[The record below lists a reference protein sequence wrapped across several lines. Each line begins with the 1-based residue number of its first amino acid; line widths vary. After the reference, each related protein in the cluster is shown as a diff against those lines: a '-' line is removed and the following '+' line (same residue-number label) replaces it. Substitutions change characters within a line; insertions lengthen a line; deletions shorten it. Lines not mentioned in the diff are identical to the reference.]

1 MPVASPSPFACFR
14 VKRTREVDVHARN
27 LAAWDQ
33 DYVQTSPGVFQGQVR
48 ELFDGPLQAFEEVA
62 NCATSQHCRP
72 WEGGVWLGLSV
83 PEHPDGLRFM
93 GRPVGGHELMIS
105 DGSEPFDLQVPAGHG
120 LYGLVFDPAELL
132 AHVHGPDPTQTGV
145 RSPGVRVQTLTPT
158 QRFRLVGLLREVLRG
173 LEADPGTLMFE
184 ASRRNLREAL
194 LTVLGDTL
202 IPADQAEIVTPRLQR
217 RQDVVRRVRELVT
230 EQPHTYQGV
239 DRLCEVLHITR
250 RTLQNCFQDS
260 LGISP
265 ASYLRLV
272 RLNAVRRELREAGTD
287 QTIGDVA
294 ARWGFWHMGHF
305 SQDYK
310 ALFGETPSCTRV
322 PPRSAV
328 ARVAAAGNGGGPVLA
343 GSGG

>member
-1 MPVASPSPFACFR
+1 MVVAQPTPAACFR
-14 VKRTREVDVHARN
+14 VKRTREVDVHASN
-27 LAAWDQ
+27 LDAWDQ

-72 WEGGVWLGLSV
+72 WQGGVWLGLSV
-83 PEHPDGLRFM
+83 PERPDGLRFM
-93 GRPVGGHELMIS
+93 GRPVSGHELMMS
-105 DGSEPFDLQVPAGHG
+105 DGSEAFDLQVPAGHG
-120 LYGLVFDPAELL
+120 LYGLVFDPQELR
-132 AHVHGPDPTQTGV
+132 AHVHGPDAVATAVTQG
-145 RSPGVRVQTLTPT
+145 PGVRVQTLTPT

-173 LEADPGTLMFE
+173 LEADPGALMFE
-184 ASRRNLREAL
+184 ASRRSLREAL
-194 LTVLGDTL
+194 FTVLGETL
-202 IPADQAEIVTPRLQR
+202 LPAGQADAITPRQQR

-230 EQPHTYQGV
+230 EQPHEYQGV
-239 DRLCEVLHITR
+239 ERLCAALHVTR

-272 RLNAVRRELREAGTD
+272 RLNAVRRDLRDANAQ

-305 SQDYK
+305 SHDYK
-310 ALFGETPSCTRV
+310 ALFGETPSHTRL
-322 PPRSAV
+322 
-328 ARVAAAGNGGGPVLA
+328 AA
-343 GSGG
+343 

>member
-1 MPVASPSPFACFR
+1 MPVASTTLSACFR

-72 WEGGVWLGLSV
+72 WQGGVWLGLSV
-83 PEHPDGLRFM
+83 PEQPAGLRFM

-105 DGSEPFDLQVPAGHG
+105 DGSEAFDLQVPPGHG
-120 LYGLVFDPAELL
+120 LYGLVFDPRELL
-132 AHVHGPDPTQTGV
+132 GHVHARDQAVTSPA
-145 RSPGVRVQTLTPT
+145 RIPGVRLQTLTPT

-173 LEADPGTLMFE
+173 LEADPGALSHE
-184 ASRRNLREAL
+184 ASRRSLREAL
-194 LTVLGDTL
+194 MTVLADTL
-202 IPADQAEIVTPRLQR
+202 MPADQADAVTPRQQR

-230 EQPHTYQGV
+230 EQPQDYLGV
-239 DRLCEVLHITR
+239 ERLCSELHITR

-265 ASYLRLV
+265 ANYLRLV
-272 RLNAVRRELREAGTD
+272 RLNAVRRELRDGSAG

-310 ALFGETPSCTRV
+310 ALFGETPSHTR
-322 PPRSAV
+322 
-328 ARVAAAGNGGGPVLA
+328 RVV
-343 GSGG
+343 

>member
-1 MPVASPSPFACFR
+1 MSVASTHLSACFR

-62 NCATSQHCRP
+62 NCATNQHCRP
-72 WEGGVWLGLSV
+72 WQGGVWLGLAV
-83 PEHPDGLRFM
+83 PEQPAGLRFM

-105 DGSEPFDLQVPAGHG
+105 DGSEAFDLQVPAGHG
-120 LYGLVFDPAELL
+120 LYGLVFDPRELL
-132 AHVHGPDPTQTGV
+132 GHVHARDQAVTSPA
-145 RSPGVRVQTLTPT
+145 RIPGVRLQTLTPT

-173 LEADPGTLMFE
+173 LEADPGALAHE
-184 ASRRNLREAL
+184 ASRRSLREAL
-194 LTVLGDTL
+194 MTVLADTL
-202 IPADQAEIVTPRLQR
+202 MPADQADAVTPRQQR

-230 EQPHTYQGV
+230 EQPQDYLGV
-239 DRLCEVLHITR
+239 ERLCSELHITR

-272 RLNAVRRELREAGTD
+272 RLNAVRRELRNGTAD

-305 SQDYK
+305 SHDYK
-310 ALFGETPSCTRV
+310 ALFGETPSHTRL
-322 PPRSAV
+322 
-328 ARVAAAGNGGGPVLA
+328 AA
-343 GSGG
+343 

>member
-1 MPVASPSPFACFR
+1 MSVASTNLSACFR

-62 NCATSQHCRP
+62 NCATNQHCRP
-72 WEGGVWLGLSV
+72 WQGGVWLGLSV
-83 PEHPDGLRFM
+83 PEQPAGLRFM

-105 DGSEPFDLQVPAGHG
+105 DGSEAFDLQVPAGHG
-120 LYGLVFDPAELL
+120 LYGLVFDPRELL
-132 AHVHGPDPTQTGV
+132 GHVHARDQAVTSPA
-145 RSPGVRVQTLTPT
+145 RIPGVRLQTLTPT

-173 LEADPGTLMFE
+173 LEADPGALAHE
-184 ASRRNLREAL
+184 ASRRSLREAL
-194 LTVLGDTL
+194 MTVLADTL
-202 IPADQAEIVTPRLQR
+202 MPADQADAVTPRQQR

-230 EQPHTYQGV
+230 EQPQDYLGV
-239 DRLCEVLHITR
+239 ERLCSELHITR

-265 ASYLRLV
+265 ANYLRLV
-272 RLNAVRRELREAGTD
+272 RLNAVRRELRNGTAD

-305 SQDYK
+305 SHDYK
-310 ALFGETPSCTRV
+310 ALFGETPSHTRL
-322 PPRSAV
+322 
-328 ARVAAAGNGGGPVLA
+328 AA
-343 GSGG
+343 

>member
-1 MPVASPSPFACFR
+1 MSVASTHLSACFR

-62 NCATSQHCRP
+62 NCATNQHCRP
-72 WEGGVWLGLSV
+72 WQGGVWLGLSV
-83 PEHPDGLRFM
+83 PEQPAGLRFM

-105 DGSEPFDLQVPAGHG
+105 DGSEAFDLQVPAGHG
-120 LYGLVFDPAELL
+120 LYGLVFDPRELL
-132 AHVHGPDPTQTGV
+132 GHVHARDQAVTSPA
-145 RSPGVRVQTLTPT
+145 RIPGVRLQTLTPT

-173 LEADPGTLMFE
+173 LEADPGALAHE
-184 ASRRNLREAL
+184 ASRPSLREAL
-194 LTVLGDTL
+194 MTVLADTL
-202 IPADQAEIVTPRLQR
+202 MPADQADAVTPRQQR

-230 EQPHTYQGV
+230 EQPQDYLGV
-239 DRLCEVLHITR
+239 ERLCSELHITR

-272 RLNAVRRELREAGTD
+272 RLNAVRRELRNGTAD

-305 SQDYK
+305 SHDYK
-310 ALFGETPSCTRV
+310 ALFGETPSHTRL
-322 PPRSAV
+322 
-328 ARVAAAGNGGGPVLA
+328 AA
-343 GSGG
+343 

>member
-1 MPVASPSPFACFR
+1 MSTISPALNACFR

-27 LAAWDQ
+27 LDAWDQ
-33 DYVQTSPGVFQGQVR
+33 DYVQTSAGVFQGQVR

-72 WEGGVWLGLSV
+72 WQGGVWLGLSV
-83 PEHPDGLRFM
+83 LEKPEGLRFM
-93 GRPVGGHELMIS
+93 GRPVGGNELMIS
-105 DGSEPFDLQVPAGHG
+105 DGSEAFDLQVPAGHG
-120 LYGLVFDPAELL
+120 LYGLVFDPAELQ
-132 AHVHGPDPTQTGV
+132 AHVRARDQDDGV
-145 RSPGVRVQTLTPT
+145 PAHRPGVRLQTLTPL
-158 QRFRLVGLLREVLRG
+158 QRMRLVGLLREVLRG
-173 LEADPGTLMFE
+173 LEADPGALMFA
-184 ASRRNLREAL
+184 ASRHSLREAL

-202 IPADQAEIVTPRLQR
+202 MPSVQADAITPRQQR

-230 EQPHTYQGV
+230 EQPQTCLGV
-239 DRLCEVLHITR
+239 EQLCAQLHITR

-272 RLNAVRRELREAGTD
+272 RLNAVRRDLRTAEAG

-305 SQDYK
+305 SHDYK
-310 ALFGETPSCTRV
+310 ALFGETPSMTKL
-322 PPRSAV
+322 
-328 ARVAAAGNGGGPVLA
+328 AA
-343 GSGG
+343 

>member
-1 MPVASPSPFACFR
+1 MSTISPALNACFR

-27 LAAWDQ
+27 LDAWDQ
-33 DYVQTSPGVFQGQVR
+33 DYVQTSAGVFQGQVR

-72 WEGGVWLGLSV
+72 WQGGVWLGLSV
-83 PEHPDGLRFM
+83 LEKPEGLRFM
-93 GRPVGGHELMIS
+93 GRPVGGNELMIS
-105 DGSEPFDLQVPAGHG
+105 DGSEAFDLQVPAGHG
-120 LYGLVFDPAELL
+120 LYGLVFDPAELQ
-132 AHVHGPDPTQTGV
+132 AHVRARDQDDGV
-145 RSPGVRVQTLTPT
+145 PAHRPGVRLQTLTPL
-158 QRFRLVGLLREVLRG
+158 QRMRLVGLLREVLRG
-173 LEADPGTLMFE
+173 LEADPGALMFA
-184 ASRRNLREAL
+184 ASRHSLREAL

-202 IPADQAEIVTPRLQR
+202 MPSVQADAITPRQQR

-230 EQPHTYQGV
+230 EQPQACLGV
-239 DRLCEVLHITR
+239 EQLCAQLHITR

-272 RLNAVRRELREAGTD
+272 RLNAVRRDLRTAEAG

-305 SQDYK
+305 SHDYK
-310 ALFGETPSCTRV
+310 ALFGETPSMTKL
-322 PPRSAV
+322 
-328 ARVAAAGNGGGPVLA
+328 AA
-343 GSGG
+343 

>member
-1 MPVASPSPFACFR
+1 MSVASTNLSACFR

-62 NCATSQHCRP
+62 NCATNQHCRP
-72 WEGGVWLGLSV
+72 WQGGVWLGLSV
-83 PEHPDGLRFM
+83 PEQPAGLRFM

-105 DGSEPFDLQVPAGHG
+105 DGSEAFDLQVPAGHG
-120 LYGLVFDPAELL
+120 LYGLVFDPRELL
-132 AHVHGPDPTQTGV
+132 GHVHARDQAVTSPA
-145 RSPGVRVQTLTPT
+145 RIPGVRLQTLTPT

-173 LEADPGTLMFE
+173 LEADPGALAHE
-184 ASRRNLREAL
+184 ASRRSLREAL
-194 LTVLGDTL
+194 MTVLADTL
-202 IPADQAEIVTPRLQR
+202 MPADQADAVTPRQQR

-230 EQPHTYQGV
+230 EQPQDYLGV
-239 DRLCEVLHITR
+239 ERLCSDLHITR

-272 RLNAVRRELREAGTD
+272 RLNAVRRELRNGTAD

-305 SQDYK
+305 SHDYK
-310 ALFGETPSCTRV
+310 ALFGETPSHTRL
-322 PPRSAV
+322 
-328 ARVAAAGNGGGPVLA
+328 AA
-343 GSGG
+343 

>member
-1 MPVASPSPFACFR
+1 MPVASPTPPTAFR

-27 LAAWDQ
+27 LDAWDQ

-72 WEGGVWLGLSV
+72 WQGGVWLGLSV
-83 PEHPDGLRFM
+83 PEQPEGLRFM

-105 DGSEPFDLQVPAGHG
+105 DGSEAFDLQVPAGHG

-132 AHVHGPDPTQTGV
+132 DHVRARDQADAAPAH
-145 RSPGVRVQTLTPT
+145 RPGVRLQTLTPL
-158 QRFRLVGLLREVLRG
+158 QRMRLVGLLREVLRG
-173 LEADPGTLMFE
+173 LEADPGALMFE
-184 ASRRNLREAL
+184 ASRRSLRDAL

-202 IPADQAEIVTPRLQR
+202 MPAGQADAVTPRQQR

-230 EQPHTYQGV
+230 EQPQTYQGV
-239 DRLCEVLHITR
+239 ESLCGALHITR

-272 RLNAVRRELREAGTD
+272 RLNAVRRELRDGTTG

-310 ALFGETPSCTRV
+310 ALFGETPSTTKRV
-322 PPRSAV
+322 P
-328 ARVAAAGNGGGPVLA
+328 
-343 GSGG
+343 

>member
-1 MPVASPSPFACFR
+1 MSLAVPLPPASFR

-27 LAAWDQ
+27 LDAWDQ

-62 NCATSQHCRP
+62 NCATSQFCRP
-72 WEGGVWLGLSV
+72 WQGGVWLGLSV

-93 GRPVGGHELMIS
+93 GRAVSGHELMIS
-105 DGSEPFDLQVPAGHG
+105 DGSEPFDLQVPADHG
-120 LYGLVFDPAELL
+120 LYGLVFDPRELL
-132 AHVHGPDPTQTGV
+132 AHVRTRDQADAALTRG
-145 RSPGVRVQTLTPT
+145 PGVRLQTLTPT
-158 QRFRLVGLLREVLRG
+158 QRIRLVGLLREVLRG
-173 LEADPGTLMFE
+173 LEADPGALMFE

-194 LTVLGDTL
+194 FTVLGDTL
-202 IPADQAEIVTPRLQR
+202 VPDGQADAVTPRQQR

-230 EQPHTYQGV
+230 EQPQDFLGV
-239 DRLCEVLHITR
+239 ERLCEVLHITR

-272 RLNAVRRELREAGTD
+272 RLNAVRRELRNADAG

-310 ALFGETPSCTRV
+310 ALFGETPSTTRQ
-322 PPRSAV
+322 V
-328 ARVAAAGNGGGPVLA
+328 A
-343 GSGG
+343 

>member
-1 MPVASPSPFACFR
+1 MPGARAPKAFTMPLASPRTHACFL

-62 NCATSQHCRP
+62 NCATSQLCRP
-72 WEGGVWLGLSV
+72 WQGGIWLGLSV
-83 PEHPDGLRFM
+83 PERPDGLRFM
-93 GRPVGGHELMIS
+93 GRPVSGHELMMS

-120 LYGLVFDPAELL
+120 LYGLVFDPRELL
-132 AHVHGPDPTQTGV
+132 DHVRTRDQAEAPLSRG
-145 RSPGVRVQTLTPT
+145 PGVRLQTLTPT
-158 QRFRLVGLLREVLRG
+158 QRLRLVGLMREVLRG
-173 LEADPGTLMFE
+173 LEADPGALMFE
-184 ASRRNLREAL
+184 ASRRGLREAL
-194 LTVLGDTL
+194 FTVLGDTL
-202 IPADQAEIVTPRLQR
+202 MPDDQADAVTPRQLR
-217 RQDVVRRVRELVT
+217 RQEVVRRVRELVT
-230 EQPHTYQGV
+230 EQPQEYLGV
-239 DRLCEVLHITR
+239 ERLCAALHITR

-272 RLNAVRRELREAGTD
+272 RLNAVRRELRDATPD

-305 SQDYK
+305 SHDYK

-322 PPRSAV
+322 PPRSAA
-328 ARVAAAGNGGGPVLA
+328 ARVT
-343 GSGG
+343 

>member
-1 MPVASPSPFACFR
+1 MSTISPALNACFR

-27 LAAWDQ
+27 LDAWDQ

-72 WEGGVWLGLSV
+72 WQGGVWLGLSV
-83 PEHPDGLRFM
+83 LEKPEGLRFM
-93 GRPVGGHELMIS
+93 GRPVGGNELMIS
-105 DGSEPFDLQVPAGHG
+105 DGSEAFDLQVPAGHG
-120 LYGLVFDPAELL
+120 LYGLVFDPAELQ
-132 AHVHGPDPTQTGV
+132 AHVRARDQDDGV
-145 RSPGVRVQTLTPT
+145 PAHRPGVRLQTLTPL
-158 QRFRLVGLLREVLRG
+158 QRMRLVGLLREVLRG
-173 LEADPGTLMFE
+173 LEADPGALMFA
-184 ASRRNLREAL
+184 ASRHSLREAL

-202 IPADQAEIVTPRLQR
+202 MPSVQADAITPRQQR

-230 EQPHTYQGV
+230 EQPQACLGV
-239 DRLCEVLHITR
+239 EQLCAQLHITR

-272 RLNAVRRELREAGTD
+272 RLNAVRRDLRTAEAG

-305 SQDYK
+305 SHDYK
-310 ALFGETPSCTRV
+310 ALFGETPSMTKL
-322 PPRSAV
+322 
-328 ARVAAAGNGGGPVLA
+328 AA
-343 GSGG
+343 

>member
-1 MPVASPSPFACFR
+1 MSTIYPALNACFR

-27 LAAWDQ
+27 LDAWDQ
-33 DYVQTSPGVFQGQVR
+33 DYVQTSAGVFQGQVR

-72 WEGGVWLGLSV
+72 WQGGVWLGLSV
-83 PEHPDGLRFM
+83 LEKPEGLRFM
-93 GRPVGGHELMIS
+93 GRPVGGNELMIS
-105 DGSEPFDLQVPAGHG
+105 DGSEAFDLQVPAGHG
-120 LYGLVFDPAELL
+120 LYGLVFDPAELQ
-132 AHVHGPDPTQTGV
+132 AHVRARDQDDGV
-145 RSPGVRVQTLTPT
+145 PAHRPGVRLQTLTPL
-158 QRFRLVGLLREVLRG
+158 QRMRLVGLLREVLRG
-173 LEADPGTLMFE
+173 LEADPGALMFA
-184 ASRRNLREAL
+184 ASRHSLREAL

-202 IPADQAEIVTPRLQR
+202 MPSVQADAITPRQQR

-230 EQPHTYQGV
+230 EQPQACLGV
-239 DRLCEVLHITR
+239 EQLCAQLHITR

-272 RLNAVRRELREAGTD
+272 RLNAVRRDLRTAEAG

-305 SQDYK
+305 SHDYK
-310 ALFGETPSCTRV
+310 ALFGETPSMTKL
-322 PPRSAV
+322 
-328 ARVAAAGNGGGPVLA
+328 AA
-343 GSGG
+343 

>member
-1 MPVASPSPFACFR
+1 MPVASPTPSTAFR

-27 LAAWDQ
+27 LDAWDQ
-33 DYVQTSPGVFQGQVR
+33 DYVQTSSGVFQGQVR

-72 WEGGVWLGLSV
+72 WQGGVWLGLSV
-83 PEHPDGLRFM
+83 LEQPEGLRFM
-93 GRPVGGHELMIS
+93 GRPVGGHELMIAG
-105 DGSEPFDLQVPAGHG
+105 GSEAFDLQVPAGHG
-120 LYGLVFDPAELL
+120 LYGLVFDPTELL
-132 AHVHGPDPTQTGV
+132 NHVRARDQADAAPAH
-145 RSPGVRVQTLTPT
+145 RPGVRLQTLIPL
-158 QRFRLVGLLREVLRG
+158 QRMRLVGLMREVLRG
-173 LEADPGTLMFE
+173 LETDPGALMFE
-184 ASRRNLREAL
+184 ASRRSLRDAL

-202 IPADQAEIVTPRLQR
+202 MPAAQADAITPRQQR

-230 EQPHTYQGV
+230 EQPHEYQGV
-239 DRLCEVLHITR
+239 ERLCTELHITR

-272 RLNAVRRELREAGTD
+272 RLNAVRRELRDANAD

-305 SQDYK
+305 SHDYK

-322 PPRSAV
+322 PQRPTAV
-328 ARVAAAGNGGGPVLA
+328 QAAQSPGC
-343 GSGG
+343 

>member
-1 MPVASPSPFACFR
+1 MPVASPTPPTAFR

-27 LAAWDQ
+27 LDAWYQ

-72 WEGGVWLGLSV
+72 WQGGVWLGLSV
-83 PEHPDGLRFM
+83 LERPEGLRFM
-93 GRPVGGHELMIS
+93 GRPVGGNELMIS

-132 AHVHGPDPTQTGV
+132 DHVRV
-145 RSPGVRVQTLTPT
+145 RDQIDAPPARGPGVRVQTLTPT
-158 QRFRLVGLLREVLRG
+158 QRYRLVGLMREVLRG
-173 LEADPGTLMFE
+173 LEADPGALHHE
-184 ASRRNLREAL
+184 ASRRSLREAL
-194 LTVLGDTL
+194 FSVLGDTL
-202 IPADQAEIVTPRLQR
+202 MPDGQADAVTPRQQR

-230 EQPHTYQGV
+230 EQPQEYLGV
-239 DRLCEVLHITR
+239 ERLCEALHITR

-272 RLNAVRRELREAGTD
+272 RLNAVRRELRDADAD

-305 SQDYK
+305 SHDYK
-310 ALFGETPSCTRV
+310 ALFGETPSNTRE
-322 PPRSAV
+322 PPRSAA
-328 ARVAAAGNGGGPVLA
+328 ARVAAPRGG
-343 GSGG
+343 

>member
-1 MPVASPSPFACFR
+1 MSVASPAPTACFR
-14 VKRTREVDVHARN
+14 VKRTREVDVHAGN
-27 LAAWDQ
+27 LDAWDQ

-72 WEGGVWLGLSV
+72 WQGGVWLGLSV
-83 PEHPDGLRFM
+83 LEKPEGLRFM
-93 GRPVGGHELMIS
+93 GRAVGGHELMIS
-105 DGSEPFDLQVPAGHG
+105 DGSEAFDLQVPAGHG

-132 AHVHGPDPTQTGV
+132 AHVRAREQAGALPSH
-145 RSPGVRVQTLTPT
+145 RPGVRLQALTPL
-158 QRFRLVGLLREVLRG
+158 QRMRLVGLLREVLRG
-173 LEADPGTLMFE
+173 LEADPGALMFA
-184 ASRRNLREAL
+184 ASRRSLRDAL

-202 IPADQAEIVTPRLQR
+202 LPAGQADAVTPRQQR

-230 EQPHTYQGV
+230 EQPQACLGV
-239 DRLCEVLHITR
+239 EQLCARLHITR

-272 RLNAVRRELREAGTD
+272 RLNAVRRELRDADAG

-310 ALFGETPSCTRV
+310 ALFGETPSTTRLT
-322 PPRSAV
+322 A
-328 ARVAAAGNGGGPVLA
+328 
-343 GSGG
+343 

>member
-1 MPVASPSPFACFR
+1 MSVASTHLSACFR

-62 NCATSQHCRP
+62 NCATNQHCRP
-72 WEGGVWLGLSV
+72 WQGGVWLGLSV
-83 PEHPDGLRFM
+83 PEQPAGLRFM

-105 DGSEPFDLQVPAGHG
+105 DGSEAFDLQVPAGHG
-120 LYGLVFDPAELL
+120 LYGLVFDPRELL
-132 AHVHGPDPTQTGV
+132 GHVHARDQAVTSPA
-145 RSPGVRVQTLTPT
+145 RIPGVRLQTLTPT

-173 LEADPGTLMFE
+173 LEADPGALAHE
-184 ASRRNLREAL
+184 ASRRSLREAL
-194 LTVLGDTL
+194 MTVLADTL
-202 IPADQAEIVTPRLQR
+202 MPADQADAVTPRQQR

-230 EQPHTYQGV
+230 EQPQDYLGV
-239 DRLCEVLHITR
+239 ERLCSELHITR

-272 RLNAVRRELREAGTD
+272 RLNAVRRELRNGTAD

-305 SQDYK
+305 SHDYK
-310 ALFGETPSCTRV
+310 ALFGETPSHTRL
-322 PPRSAV
+322 
-328 ARVAAAGNGGGPVLA
+328 AA
-343 GSGG
+343 

>member
-1 MPVASPSPFACFR
+1 MPTSSPAQPACFR

-27 LAAWDQ
+27 LDAWDQ

-72 WEGGVWLGLSV
+72 WRGGVWLGLSV
-83 PEHPDGLRFM
+83 PEQPAGLRFM
-93 GRPVGGHELMIS
+93 GRPVGGRELMIS
-105 DGSEPFDLQVPAGHG
+105 DGSEAFDLQVPAGYG
-120 LYGLVFDPAELL
+120 LYGLVFDPRELL
-132 AHVHGPDPTQTGV
+132 AHVRARDQAEAAPA
-145 RSPGVRVQTLTPT
+145 RSPGVRLQTLTAT

-173 LEADPGTLMFE
+173 LEADPGALAHE
-184 ASRRNLREAL
+184 ASRRSLREAL
-194 LTVLGDTL
+194 MTVLADTL
-202 IPADQAEIVTPRLQR
+202 MPADQADAVTPRQQR
-217 RQDVVRRVRELVT
+217 RQDVVRRVREIVT
-230 EQPHTYQGV
+230 EQPLEYLGV
-239 DRLCEVLHITR
+239 ERLCSELHITR

-272 RLNAVRRELREAGTD
+272 RLNAVRRELRSASGER
-287 QTIGDVA
+287 TIGDLA

-310 ALFGETPSCTRV
+310 ALFGETPSHTR
-322 PPRSAV
+322 
-328 ARVAAAGNGGGPVLA
+328 LET
-343 GSGG
+343 